1 MATSLRKR
9 TRMSDRDLLGQPDLL
24 EQPIAARCILGLGIL
39 LALGSIWLCRNYY
52 VDDALITLR
61 YAQNFLSGHGLS
73 FNPGE
78 IVEGFTN
85 LGHLV
90 LVIGLG
96 SLGLDLVTASRLV
109 GLLGALAAVV
119 WGPAAMLPLRR
130 EHAIERAIARLFLMA
145 NFFFVYLA
153 VTGMETGLYVGL
165 ICATAYFFKQAEDR
179 ASILVGLL
187 AGSLFVVRP
196 DGVLYG
202 GAIMFFALIRHG
214 PRAFLSMPGPWVW
227 VSVIAAVE
235 VWRFQYFGYWVP
247 NTALIK
253 GAGSVGFVGAS
264 TPWYALV
271 GDDAMELLS
280 QSGGL
285 ITVFFALVAMIRYP
299 HQDRIQ
305 LAVGM
310 IVLAFAFDIYADG
323 DWMLGYRFLM
333 PLLPFYLSMV
343 AIGIMEAVRALKAAP
358 VQGRSSLAWLNAGL
372 AVALVVFA
380 VGSWGVGLEFRFH
393 SDKYPRTHMTSEYMI
408 PAAKWIGDHYP
419 SDYQVV
425 AGAIGSLAYYG
436 QLVVIDMVGLTNRSI
451 ALASGRKALKD
462 EYVASRNPELVLV
475 NASLNPPDE
484 RELFG
489 RAYQMRRY
497 FNRGIERPWV
507 LYERAD
513 LPEAAAPRDSG
524 AQSDTSLRLHQAERV
539 PMAGSETAPGTDP

>member
-130 EHAIERAIARLFLMA
+130 EHATERAIARLFLMA

-196 DGVLYG
+196 
-202 GAIMFFALIRHG
+202 
-214 PRAFLSMPGPWVW
+214 LS
-227 VSVIAAVE
+227 
-235 VWRFQYFGYWVP
+235 RF
-247 NTALIK
+247 
-253 GAGSVGFVGAS
+253 
-264 TPWYALV
+264 
-271 GDDAMELLS
+271 
-280 QSGGL
+280 
-285 ITVFFALVAMIRYP
+285 
-299 HQDRIQ
+299 
-305 LAVGM
+305 
-310 IVLAFAFDIYADG
+310 
-323 DWMLGYRFLM
+323 
-333 PLLPFYLSMV
+333 
-343 AIGIMEAVRALKAAP
+343 
-358 VQGRSSLAWLNAGL
+358 
-372 AVALVVFA
+372 
-380 VGSWGVGLEFRFH
+380 
-393 SDKYPRTHMTSEYMI
+393 
-408 PAAKWIGDHYP
+408 
-419 SDYQVV
+419 
-425 AGAIGSLAYYG
+425 
-436 QLVVIDMVGLTNRSI
+436 
-451 ALASGRKALKD
+451 
-462 EYVASRNPELVLV
+462 
-475 NASLNPPDE
+475 
-484 RELFG
+484 
-489 RAYQMRRY
+489 
-497 FNRGIERPWV
+497 
-507 LYERAD
+507 
-513 LPEAAAPRDSG
+513 
-524 AQSDTSLRLHQAERV
+524 
-539 PMAGSETAPGTDP
+539 